1 MAGVPVVGNIA
12 TGAIVGLTSEGAE
25 LCDRMLG
32 SDVAK
37 QDIPAS
43 CGPLVSYLD
52 SAGFID
58 KGAQEHSAYTSAY
71 LHVTNRCN
79 LACTGC
85 YSANAARNVASDP
98 TLKDLFHALDALAQL
113 GVNRLVI
120 SGGEPFARDD
130 LADVL
135 GAAREAG
142 FSRIT
147 VITNGVLCTPD
158 RVGSLSG
165 LVDLI
170 AVSFDGASAQARAW
184 LRGSQLFDVLAEAVH
199 TCKDASIPV
208 QVLPTLHAHNIDD
221 VPAYI
226 ELADSMGAT
235 LGFSLLSGDPDVLG
249 ELMPS
254 EHDVRH
260 LAEVMAAAV
269 RQSPSISGHDSTG
282 PSSQL
287 AARISC
293 GASRCGCSVA
303 ADGTLYPCHMLMMSP
318 FALGNVFTDSF
329 DDVRR
334 ALDSF
339 RLPCVEDLASCSSCD
354 VCYLCGGG
362 CRARAF
368 MASGALDGPDPYC
381 GYYRRALEIAIDEF
395 LSGVGGGGGEHAV

>member
-43 CGPLVSYLD
+43 CGPLISYLD
-52 SAGFID
+52 SAGFIN

-98 TLKDLFHALDALAQL
+98 TLKDLFYALDTLAQL

-135 GAAREAG
+135 SAAREAG

-147 VITNGVLCTPD
+147 VITNGVLCTPE

-165 LVDLI
+165 LADLI

-184 LRGSQLFDVLAEAVH
+184 LRGSQLFDVLAEAVR

-208 QVLPTLHAHNIDD
+208 QVLWEQPWDSVCCPATPMYWASLCRASMTCGISPRSWRLPFGKAPVSRDTILQAH
-221 VPAYI
+221 PLSSRRAY
-226 ELADSMGAT
+226 
-235 LGFSLLSGDPDVLG
+235 
-249 ELMPS
+249 
-254 EHDVRH
+254 R
-260 LAEVMAAAV
+260 AEPLAAAAALPLTV
-269 RQSPSISGHDSTG
+269 RCIH
-282 PSSQL
+282 
-287 AARISC
+287 AI
-293 GASRCGCSVA
+293 CS
-303 ADGTLYPCHMLMMSP
+303 
-318 FALGNVFTDSF
+318 
-329 DDVRR
+329 
-334 ALDSF
+334 
-339 RLPCVEDLASCSSCD
+339 
-354 VCYLCGGG
+354 
-362 CRARAF
+362 
-368 MASGALDGPDPYC
+368 
-381 GYYRRALEIAIDEF
+381 
-395 LSGVGGGGGEHAV
+395 